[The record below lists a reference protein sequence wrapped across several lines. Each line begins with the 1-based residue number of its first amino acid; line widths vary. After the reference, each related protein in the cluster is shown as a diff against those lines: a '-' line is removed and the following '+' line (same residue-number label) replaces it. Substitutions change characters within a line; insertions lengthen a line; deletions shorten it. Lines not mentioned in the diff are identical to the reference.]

1 MGTTLKYRK
10 SILCITAIIIFSIL
24 FPYIVTCAKIRSD
37 TGRIYTPKPS
47 GRTIVLDG
55 SVKLDMEEFIPCVLY
70 AMLPYEYEEEALKAQ
85 IVIIRTYIMLKMGQN
100 NEIGGSE
107 LGLPY
112 TTYADLE
119 KEWGRDYEKLYNYK
133 NKLIS
138 NTEMQVIKYEGQ
150 LIYPYY
156 HEISEGVTCEGDQP
170 YLKPV
175 ESSADISAD
184 NYLGITYFT
193 KEEVITKLKDACG
206 VELKPEELISKII
219 VNKYENSNYV
229 KTVSVGEAVISGED
243 FMKTFSLVSG
253 SYTVEE
259 FAEGIKMVSKGIGS
273 GKGLSLFGAKK
284 MAEQGSSYM
293 DIIGHYYSGAEVV
306 SDKP

>member
-10 SILCITAIIIFSIL
+10 SILCMAAIITFSIL

-37 TGRIYTPKPS
+37 TTRIYTPKSS

-100 NEIGGSE
+100 DIISGSE

-112 TTYADLE
+112 TTYSDLE
-119 KEWGRDYEKLYNYK
+119 KEWGRDYEKLYNYT
-133 NKLIS
+133 NKLIN
-138 NTEMQVIKYEGQ
+138 NTEMQVIKYDGQ

-156 HEISEGVTCEGDQP
+156 HEVSEGITCEGENP

-175 ESSADISAD
+175 DSSADISAD

-193 KEEVITKLKDACG
+193 KEEVIDKLKAACG
-206 VELKPEELISKII
+206 TELKPEELISKII

-229 KTVSVGEAVISGED
+229 NTVSVGEAVISGEE
-243 FMKTFSLVSG
+243 FMKLFSLVSG
-253 SYTVEE
+253 AYTVEE

-273 GKGLSLFGAKK
+273 GKGLSLYGAKK
-284 MAEQGSSYM
+284 MAEQGSGYI
-293 DIIGHYYSGAEVV
+293 DIIKHYYSGVEVV
-306 SDKP
+306 SEKP

>member
-1 MGTTLKYRK
+1 MYDSNDYFFNIVSLYSHLRK
-10 SILCITAIIIFSIL
+10 NQIS
-24 FPYIVTCAKIRSD
+24 
-37 TGRIYTPKPS
+37 RIYTPKLS
-47 GRTIVLDG
+47 GRTIVLNDG
-55 SVKLDMEEFIPCVLY
+55 VKLDMEEFIPCVLY

-85 IVIIRTYIMLKMGQN
+85 ILIIRTYIMLKMGQN
-100 NEIGGSE
+100 NEISGSE

-119 KEWGRDYEKLYNYK
+119 KEWGRDYEKLYNYT
-133 NKLIS
+133 NKLIT

-150 LIYPYY
+150 LIHPYY
-156 HEISEGVTCEGDQP
+156 HEISEGTTCEGEQP

-175 ESSADISAD
+175 ESSMDISAD

-193 KEEVITKLKDACG
+193 KEEVIARLKDGCG
-206 VELKPEELISKII
+206 VELKPEELITKIT
-219 VNKYENSNYV
+219 VNKCENSNYV

-243 FMKTFSLVSG
+243 FMKMFSLVSG

-284 MAEQGSSYM
+284 MAEQGSGYM
-293 DIIGHYYSGAEVV
+293 DIIRHYYNGAEIV
-306 SDKP
+306 SEKP